1 MRKAV
6 GIELAEGDREVLE
19 RWSRLRSATVRLR
32 ERSRIVLMASEGM
45 TNRAIAEEL
54 RTHTDKA
61 GRWRRRYAG
70 EGLKGIGKERPRGG
84 NHGGKCPK
92 AQAALSGGKCPKAQ
106 AALRAEIIRRTTQER
121 DGPSPEAAGRDA
133 LVVPADG
140 AGGGH
145 DTQLREHGVAVR
157 GAEAPPVAHLQGEHG
172 SALRGEAA
180 RRCGAV
186 P

>member
-61 GRWRRRYAG
+61 GRWRRRYAD
-70 EGLKGIGKERPRGG
+70 EGLKG
-84 NHGGKCPK
+84 
-92 AQAALSGGKCPKAQ
+92 S
-106 AALRAEIIRRTTQER
+106 RR
-121 DGPSPEAAGRDA
+121 S
-133 LVVPADG
+133 VPG
-140 AGGGH
+140 AGI
-145 DTQLREHGVAVR
+145 T
-157 GAEAPPVAHLQGEHG
+157 GA
-172 SALRGEAA
+172 SA
-180 RRCGAV
+180 RRRRRR
-186 P
+186 